1 MSPAVCEPLPQPE
14 AGPAHTTGWPLGAMR
29 QDQCVSQPAG
39 EASPNEPLSWRGSVR
54 RGIRARPGDVVDLFV
69 YVVVLNL
76 AIEYL
81 PSVISESFTLS
92 LLTAALL
99 KVSLELVIVVKNKI
113 LVRFRNATS
122 RVSRVIAALALW
134 AVAAGSKFLVLELVN
149 LVFGDSVSLGGFIPV
164 TLLVVALMVSR
175 AAVRRLLDDTPPAG

>member
-1 MSPAVCEPLPQPE
+1 
-14 AGPAHTTGWPLGAMR
+14 MR